1 MKINRTYFYITFG
14 ALIVILLLIKL
25 TLHTG
30 KENIQKLMEK
40 TMEECILTDFHRR
53 NNMQTQSLNNPL
65 NRKMKKI
72 HIMGKDGEETIEL
85 ADSLEEYIADQ
96 LILQYLLA
104 QLQPLVPD
112 DFNRLFQEELNK
124 AGITCRT
131 GIVYTQDKETQY
143 SGQDSTSYPKAILT
157 PPVTLDIKN
166 TLSIQ
171 AWADCSWTT
180 LLRQADVWPI
190 GCAALFL
197 AALAGIC
204 LFYRKKKKS
213 KVVAQPLPKD
223 IRIDTLKK
231 SIYINGKECPTSN
244 MGYEMLSLLI
254 NEVGQIVTREQIIQ
268 KLWPQE
274 AQGEKKTLYNRIN
287 IHIKTLR
294 EILKDFP
301 EYRIDTI
308 SRKGYKLSRSASEQ
322 DISYQPVQET
332 ACLL

>member
-30 KENIQKLMEK
+30 KENVQILMEK
-40 TMEECILTDFHRR
+40 AMEECILTDFHRR
-53 NNMQTQSLNNPL
+53 NNMQTKSMNNHL
-65 NRKMKKI
+65 NRKVKEI

-85 ADSLEEYIADQ
+85 ADSLEEYIAD
-96 LILQYLLA
+96 LLTSQYLLA
-104 QLQPLVPD
+104 RVQPLVPD
-112 DFNRLFQEELNK
+112 DFNRLLQEELNK

-131 GIVYTQDKETQY
+131 GIVYTHDKETQY
-143 SGQDSTSYPKAILT
+143 SGQDSTSYRKAILT

-190 GCAALFL
+190 ECAALFL
-197 AALAGIC
+197 AVLAGIC

-213 KVVAQPLPKD
+213 KVVAQPLPKG
-223 IRIDTLKK
+223 IRIDTLKR
-231 SIYINGKECPTSN
+231 SIYINGKECPTSS
-244 MGYEMLSLLI
+244 MGYEILSLLI
-254 NEVGQIVTREQIIQ
+254 YEMGQIVTREQIIQ

-287 IHIKTLR
+287 VHINTLR
-294 EILKDFP
+294 ETLNSFP

-308 SRKGYKLSRSASEQ
+308 SGKGYKLS
-322 DISYQPVQET
+322 QPSLNQPSIPS
-332 ACLL
+332 

>member
-14 ALIVILLLIKL
+14 TFIVILLLLLIKL

-30 KENIQKLMEK
+30 KENVQKLMEK
-40 TMEECILTDFHRR
+40 AVEECILTDFHRR
-53 NNMQTQSLNNPL
+53 NNMQTQSLNKHL
-65 NRKMKKI
+65 NRKVKEI
-72 HIMGKDGEETIEL
+72 HITGEEGTEIIEL
-85 ADSLEEYIADQ
+85 ADSLEEYKADE
-96 LILQYLLA
+96 LALQYLLA

-124 AGITCRT
+124 AGIICRT
-131 GIVYTQDKETQY
+131 GIVYTHDKETQY
-143 SGQDSTSYPKAILT
+143 SGQDSTSYRKAILT

-180 LLRQADVWPI
+180 LLRQADVWPV
-190 GCAALFL
+190 GCVALFL
-197 AALAGIC
+197 AALTGAC

-213 KVVAQPLPKD
+213 KVVVQPLPKD

-244 MGYEMLSLLI
+244 MGYEILSLLI
-254 NEVGQIVTREQIIQ
+254 YEMGQIVTREQIIQ

-274 AQGEKKTLYNRIN
+274 KQIEKKTLYNRIN
-287 IHIKTLR
+287 VHINTLR
-294 EILKDFP
+294 ETLNDFP

-308 SRKGYKLSRSASEQ
+308 PGRGYKLSRSPLN
-322 DISYQPVQET
+322 QPSVPS
-332 ACLL
+332 

>member
-1 MKINRTYFYITFG
+1 MKINRTYSYITFG

-143 SGQDSTSYPKAILT
+143 SGQDSTSYRKAILT

-180 LLRQADVWPI
+180 LLRQADVWPA
-190 GCAALFL
+190 GCIALFL
-197 AALAGIC
+197 ATLAGAC
-204 LFYRKKKKS
+204 LYYKNKKEKS
-213 KVVAQPLPKD
+213 KEVIQPLPKD
-223 IRIDTLKK
+223 IRIDPLKK

-244 MGYEMLSLLI
+244 MGYEILSLLI
-254 NEVGQIVTREQIIQ
+254 NEMGQVVTREQIIQ

-274 AQGEKKTLYNRIN
+274 KQIEKKTLYNRIN

-294 EILKDFP
+294 ETLNSFP

-308 SRKGYKLSRSASEQ
+308 SGKGYKLSRSASEQ

-332 ACLL
+332 TGL